1 MLKKSSLAIF
11 AIAMLL
17 FVIPSAYSIDNSKVR
32 YYSVIEVTETSLNLA
47 LSSLENQDFDS
58 TKNFIEFGST
68 HFSKNLE
75 KLRAVDP
82 ELTDEVHISLLDLQ
96 TRQLTPENLST
107 VSSEITRIV
116 EIFETIPEDEEYNPN
131 VTVALL
137 IIVDEQYAIFES
149 EGSEFS
155 YQIAVGFMER
165 ANQIFYSGTDYNERQ
180 KVELQ
185 SFFNDMFEM
194 VKNKDPYASIA
205 STNIWVQRDLL
216 GTDVVGT
223 IGTDSSSFYI
233 VIKELYAELMIE
245 LDNGDYKKAEQLGIE
260 AYLENFEYLEP
271 EIEVADAELLYQL
284 EWDMREELRT
294 MIKNYEDPDVIKSF
308 LTDSIIPR
316 LDTAEAKVAEL
327 RASGVVIAEVF
338 ANKETKPMGSASEGE
353 KQNVRDEID
362 VIREQLMATEIFYE
376 LGDTQAAYASA
387 RSAYLD
393 SYEYVEIPLRA
404 IAPDFTFEVEY
415 QFATLRNQ
423 INDGAP
429 IEDISTTII
438 SLERSLDESERLVS
452 GTGTIAPMI
461 AFISSFSI
469 IFREGLEAVLILG
482 AIITYLEA
490 SRNHKFKKYVHYGI
504 GLAIGAT
511 AVTWVIASYIIEISG
526 ANRELI
532 EAIAALSATAVLF
545 YVSFWILNKIEHKRW
560 MEFVKAKVFQAS
572 AAGGTSVF
580 IMLSFF
586 TVYRE
591 GFETVLFYQA
601 MFSFAKY
608 MEFYVGLGFILGIVS
623 LLGIYFGFR
632 KLGKRLPL
640 RALFGLTM
648 GIGAYLSIAFLGNA
662 IREFQVLD
670 YIPYT
675 SMLGTIP
682 RLDINVATM
691 TGIYPTLETTV
702 GQIVLLAVY
711 LVASL
716 YVLVLRPK
724 RQKALASM
732 RKSRAQVDEQQTN

>member
-1 MLKKSSLAIF
+1 M
-11 AIAMLL
+11 
-17 FVIPSAYSIDNSKVR
+17 
-32 YYSVIEVTETSLNLA
+32 
-47 LSSLENQDFDS
+47 
-58 TKNFIEFGST
+58 
-68 HFSKNLE
+68 
-75 KLRAVDP
+75 
-82 ELTDEVHISLLDLQ
+82 
-96 TRQLTPENLST
+96 
-107 VSSEITRIV
+107 
-116 EIFETIPEDEEYNPN
+116 
-131 VTVALL
+131 
-137 IIVDEQYAIFES
+137 IIVDEQYENFETNND
-149 EGSEFS
+149 EFS

-165 ANQIFYSGTDYNERQ
+165 ANQIYYSGTEYNERQ
-180 KVELQ
+180 TVELN
-185 SFFNDMFEM
+185 SFFNDMFQM
-194 VKNKDPYASIA
+194 IKDKDPYASIA

-223 IGTDSSSFYI
+223 IGADSSSYYV
-233 VIKELYAELMIE
+233 VIKELYAELMIA
-245 LDNGDYKKAEQLGIE
+245 LDEGDYKKAEQLGIE

-271 EIEVADAELLYQL
+271 EIEVADAELLYPL

-308 LTDSIIPR
+308 LADSIIPR

-353 KQNVRDEID
+353 KQSVRDEID
-362 VIREQLMATEIFYE
+362 IIREKLMATEIFYE

-423 INDGAP
+423 INDGAT

-670 YIPYT
+670 FIPYT

>member
-1 MLKKSSLAIF
+1 
-11 AIAMLL
+11 MLL
-17 FVIPSAYSIDNSKVR
+17 LVIPSAYSIDNSKVR
-32 YYSVIEVTETSLNLA
+32 YYSVVEVTETSLNLA
-47 LSSLENQDFDS
+47 LTSLENQDFES

-75 KLRAVDP
+75 KLRAVNS
-82 ELTDEVHISLLDLQ
+82 ELTDEVHISLIDLQ
-96 TRQLTPENLST
+96 TRQLTPENIST
-107 VSSEITRIV
+107 VTSEINRIV

-149 EGSEFS
+149 EGNEFS

-165 ANQIFYSGTDYNERQ
+165 ANQIYYSGTEYNERQ
-180 KVELQ
+180 TVELN
-185 SFFNDMFEM
+185 SFFNDMFQM
-194 VKNKDPYASIA
+194 IKDKDPYASIA
-205 STNIWVQRDLL
+205 STNVWVQRDLL

-223 IGTDSSSFYI
+223 IGADSSSYYV
-233 VIKELYAELMIE
+233 VIKELYAELMIA
-245 LDNGDYKKAEQLGIE
+245 LDEGDYKKAEQIGIE

-271 EIEVADAELLYQL
+271 EIEVADAELLYPL

-362 VIREQLMATEIFYE
+362 VIREKLMATEIFYE
-376 LGDTQAAYASA
+376 LGDTQAAYTSA

-423 INDGAP
+423 INDGVP
-429 IEDISTTII
+429 IEDIATTII

-608 MEFYVGLGFILGIVS
+608 MELYVGLGFIIGLAS
-623 LLGIYFGFR
+623 LFGIYFGFR

-670 YIPYT
+670 FIPYT
-675 SMLGTIP
+675 SMLGTVP

-732 RKSRAQVDEQQTN
+732 RKSRSEVDEQQTN

>member
-1 MLKKSSLAIF
+1 
-11 AIAMLL
+11 MLL

-149 EGSEFS
+149 EGNEFS

-165 ANQIFYSGTDYNERQ
+165 ANQIYYSGTDYNERQ
-180 KVELQ
+180 TVELN
-185 SFFNDMFEM
+185 SFFNDMFQM
-194 VKNKDPYASIA
+194 IKDKDPYASIA

-223 IGTDSSSFYI
+223 IGADSSSYYV
-233 VIKELYAELMIE
+233 VIKELYAELMIA
-245 LDNGDYKKAEQLGIE
+245 LDEGDYKKAEQLGIE

-271 EIEVADAELLYQL
+271 EIEVADAELLYPL

-423 INDGAP
+423 INDGAT

-670 YIPYT
+670 FIPYT

>member
-1 MLKKSSLAIF
+1 M
-11 AIAMLL
+11 
-17 FVIPSAYSIDNSKVR
+17 
-32 YYSVIEVTETSLNLA
+32 
-47 LSSLENQDFDS
+47 
-58 TKNFIEFGST
+58 
-68 HFSKNLE
+68 
-75 KLRAVDP
+75 
-82 ELTDEVHISLLDLQ
+82 
-96 TRQLTPENLST
+96 
-107 VSSEITRIV
+107 
-116 EIFETIPEDEEYNPN
+116 
-131 VTVALL
+131 

-149 EGSEFS
+149 EGNEFS

-165 ANQIFYSGTDYNERQ
+165 ANQIYYSGTDYNERQ
-180 KVELQ
+180 TVELN
-185 SFFNDMFEM
+185 SFFNDMFQM
-194 VKNKDPYASIA
+194 IKDKDPYASIA

-223 IGTDSSSFYI
+223 IGADSSSYYV
-233 VIKELYAELMIE
+233 VIKELYAELMIA
-245 LDNGDYKKAEQLGIE
+245 LDEGDYKKAEQLGIE

-271 EIEVADAELLYQL
+271 EIEVADAELLYPL

-353 KQNVRDEID
+353 KQSVRDEID
-362 VIREQLMATEIFYE
+362 IIREKLMATEIFYE

-429 IEDISTTII
+429 IEDIATTII

-608 MEFYVGLGFILGIVS
+608 MELYVGLGFILGIVS

-670 YIPYT
+670 FIPYT

>member
-1 MLKKSSLAIF
+1 
-11 AIAMLL
+11 MLL

-149 EGSEFS
+149 EGNEFS

-165 ANQIFYSGTDYNERQ
+165 ANQIYYSGTDYNERQ
-180 KVELQ
+180 TVELN
-185 SFFNDMFEM
+185 SFFNDMFQM
-194 VKNKDPYASIA
+194 IKDKDPYASIA

-223 IGTDSSSFYI
+223 IGADSSSYYV
-233 VIKELYAELMIE
+233 VIKELYAELMIA
-245 LDNGDYKKAEQLGIE
+245 LDEGDYKKAEQLGIE

-271 EIEVADAELLYQL
+271 EIEVADAELLYPL

-308 LTDSIIPR
+308 LVDSIIPR

-353 KQNVRDEID
+353 KQSVRDEID

-423 INDGAP
+423 INDGAT
-429 IEDISTTII
+429 IEDIATTII

-670 YIPYT
+670 FIPYT

>member
-1 MLKKSSLAIF
+1 M
-11 AIAMLL
+11 
-17 FVIPSAYSIDNSKVR
+17 
-32 YYSVIEVTETSLNLA
+32 IEVTETSLNLA

-137 IIVDEQYAIFES
+137 IIVDEQYENFETNND
-149 EGSEFS
+149 EFS

-165 ANQIFYSGTDYNERQ
+165 ANQIYYSGTEYNERQ

-185 SFFNDMFEM
+185 SFFNDMFQM
-194 VKNKDPYASIA
+194 VKDKDPYASIA

-223 IGTDSSSFYI
+223 IGADSSSYYV
-233 VIKELYAELMIE
+233 VIKELYAELMIA
-245 LDNGDYKKAEQLGIE
+245 LDEGDYKKAEQLGIE

-271 EIEVADAELLYQL
+271 EIEVADAELLYPL

-423 INDGAP
+423 INDGAT

-608 MEFYVGLGFILGIVS
+608 MELYVGLGFILGIVS

-670 YIPYT
+670 FIPYT

>member
-1 MLKKSSLAIF
+1 
-11 AIAMLL
+11 MLL

-131 VTVALL
+131 VIVALL

-149 EGSEFS
+149 EGNEFS

-165 ANQIFYSGTDYNERQ
+165 ANQIYYSGTDYNERQ
-180 KVELQ
+180 TVELN
-185 SFFNDMFEM
+185 SFFNDMFQM
-194 VKNKDPYASIA
+194 IKDKDPYASIA

-223 IGTDSSSFYI
+223 IGADSSSYYV
-233 VIKELYAELMIE
+233 VIKELYAELMIA
-245 LDNGDYKKAEQLGIE
+245 LDEGDYKKAEQLGIE

-271 EIEVADAELLYQL
+271 EIEVADAELLYPL

-308 LTDSIIPR
+308 LVDSIIPR

-423 INDGAP
+423 INDGAT
-429 IEDISTTII
+429 IEDIATTII

-670 YIPYT
+670 FIPYT